1 MFCLLN
7 KFFSYF
13 HFFSNNFYKIII
25 PRAKKIFTDFKNSME
40 NKISFT
46 GIRNIGS
53 VQLQREGCKIAKN
66 LSMVLSDDVNG
77 KDAQEFC
84 DVLTK
89 CSNIEVKKDYNN
101 ILLNLETLHTT
112 DGKRFLS
119 VNGTILEEK
128 DENLSM
134 FSYLAK
140 LTRRICNMPEKDMI
154 VNNDY
159 KNIAGRE
166 TLVQGVDIETYDEL
180 VKNGFVEQIFDKS
193 WVKDASEK
201 INKFIDDIMFS
212 YLDIKNRF

>member
-1 MFCLLN
+1 MDV
-7 KFFSYF
+7 
-13 HFFSNNFYKIII
+13 
-25 PRAKKIFTDFKNSME
+25 KKNMD
-40 NKISFT
+40 NKINFT
-46 GIRNIGS
+46 GITNIGS
-53 VQLQREGCKIAKN
+53 MQLQREGCKMAKN
-66 LSMVLSDDVNG
+66 LSMVLSDDING

-101 ILLNLETLHTT
+101 ILLNLETLHTS

-140 LTRRICNMPEKDMI
+140 LTRRITKMPEKDMV
-154 VNNDY
+154 VNRDY
-159 KNIAGRE
+159 KNIAGHE
-166 TLVQGVDIETYDEL
+166 TLVQGIDIENYDEL
-180 VKNGFVEQIFDKS
+180 VENGLVEQIFDKS

-212 YLDIKNRF
+212 YLNIK